1 MLPAVIKHP
10 EETPKIA
17 EHEENLMKYF
27 QLGTSIR
34 SIIGLL
40 LSMPNND
47 TTSRMMTVA
56 DLRAIIADL
65 PATTQLW
72 AYDTA
77 QGTFTPVEFLTHDKR
92 ANGLNFWINTE
103 ENPNGL

>member
-1 MLPAVIKHP
+1 VIKHP